1 MATATSKLRYW
12 PPNLATLGAMF
23 CGLLSMVAA
32 SEQRF
37 VDAGWL
43 ILLATF
49 LDRADGILA
58 RALKATSAFG
68 MQMDSFADFFDF
80 GVAPAVL
87 MFIALSTTK
96 GLPFSDGAGYI
107 LLVTAATCWIFA
119 ATFRLARLNVLT
131 GDSPDKSMFNGIPTT
146 LAAGLLINWF
156 IVCLKYASPENPLG
170 DPSHFGEPRLF
181 GALHLGPAAWTVFPV
196 AMMIG
201 SVLMV
206 SNLRL
211 KKFTLFK
218 SKLGSAIAVLLSVA
232 AFVCMLLRVFP
243 EYMVLLPSGW
253 ILFWLVYGQVA
264 AKYRALPSPPLFP
277 VGDDELR

>member
-1 MATATSKLRYW
+1 MATPSSKLRYW
-12 PPNLATLGAMF
+12 VPNLATLGAML
-23 CGLLSMVAA
+23 CGFLSMIAA
-32 SEQRF
+32 TELRF

-58 RALKATSAFG
+58 RALRATSAFG
-68 MQMDSFADFFDF
+68 VQMDSFADFFDF

-87 MFIALSTTK
+87 IFIALTSTP
-96 GLPFSDGAGYI
+96 GLPFSDGPGY
-107 LLVTAATCWIFA
+107 LLLTAAAACWIFA
-119 ATFRLARLNVLT
+119 ATFRLARFNVLT

-156 IVCLKYASPENPLG
+156 LVCLKYAGPESPLG
-170 DPSHFGEPRLF
+170 DPAHFSEPRLF
-181 GALHLGPAAWTVFPV
+181 GALQLGPATWTMFPM
-196 AMMIG
+196 AMLIG
-201 SVLMV
+201 AVLMV
-206 SNLRL
+206 SNLRCRKSL
-211 KKFTLFK
+211 VFK
-218 SKLGSAIAVLLSVA
+218 SKVGTAIAVLLSIG

-264 AKYRALPSPPLFP
+264 AKYRSLPSPPLFP
-277 VGDDELR
+277 VGDDE

>member
-12 PPNLATLGAMF
+12 APNLATLGAML
-23 CGLLSMVAA
+23 CGFLSIVAA
-32 SEQRF
+32 YELRF

-68 MQMDSFADFFDF
+68 VQMDSFADFFDF

-87 MFIALSTTK
+87 LFIALSSAK
-96 GLPFSDGAGYI
+96 GLPFSEGSGYA
-107 LLVTAATCWIFA
+107 LLLAACACWIFA
-119 ATFRLARLNVLT
+119 ATFRLARFNVLT

-156 IVCLKYASPENPLG
+156 LVCLKYATPG
-170 DPSHFGEPRLF
+170 DPIGDPAHFAELRLF
-181 GALHLGPAAWTVFPV
+181 GALELGPGAWTVFPV
-196 AMMIG
+196 AMIIG
-201 SVLMV
+201 AALMV
-206 SNLRL
+206 SNLRC
-211 KKFTLFK
+211 KKFVLFK

-243 EYMVLLPSGW
+243 EYMVLLPSSW

-264 AKYRALPSPPLFP
+264 AKYRNLPAPPLFP
-277 VGDDELR
+277 VGDDE

>member
-12 PPNLATLGAMF
+12 APNLATLGAML
-23 CGLLSMVAA
+23 CGFLSMIAA
-32 SEQRF
+32 SEARF

-68 MQMDSFADFFDF
+68 VQMDSFADFFDF

-87 MFIALSTTK
+87 MFIALSSAE
-96 GLPFSDGAGYI
+96 GLPFGDGPGYI
-107 LLVTAATCWIFA
+107 LLVTAAACWIFA
-119 ATFRLARLNVLT
+119 ATFRLARFNVLT
-131 GDSPDKSMFNGIPTT
+131 GESPDKSMFNGIPTT

-156 IVCLKYASPENPLG
+156 LVCLKYAGPQNPLG
-170 DPSHFGEPRLF
+170 DPSHFDEPRLL
-181 GALHLGPAAWTVFPV
+181 GALQLGPGAWTVFPV
-196 AMMIG
+196 AMLVG
-201 SVLMV
+201 AVLMV
-206 SNLRL
+206 SNLRC
-211 KKFTLFK
+211 KKFVLFK
-218 SKLGSAIAVLLSVA
+218 SKVGTGIAVLLSIA

-243 EYMVLLPSGW
+243 EYMVLLPSSW

-277 VGDDELR
+277 VGDDE